1 MSASYAPTAAP
12 ANAIKVWC
20 DVRYYYA
27 ELPTK
32 LTAPACVMS
41 FPRYGAGFQRLLSV
55 LYGHADNSGMIPENF
70 KPGRKLIGTSI
81 QHDTAQAI
89 LRQRGIIK

>member
-12 ANAIKVWC
+12 NNAIKVWC
-20 DVRYYYA
+20 DARYYYA

-41 FPRYGAGFQRLLSV
+41 FPRDGAGFQRLLGI
-55 LYGHADNSGMIPENF
+55 LYGHADNSSLMPENF
-70 KPGRKLIGTSI
+70 KPARQLIGSAI